1 MFNVEK
7 IRQDFPILSR
17 EVYGKPL
24 IYLDNAATTQKPLC
38 VLDAMRDEYLNV
50 NANVHRGVHYLS
62 QQATDLHEAAREK
75 VRQFIN
81 AKKTEE
87 IVFTRGTTEAINLV
101 ASSFCESQMQAGDEV
116 LVTEMEHHSNIVSWQ
131 LQAQKRGIVV
141 RHLPI
146 TDDGRLDLSLLT
158 SHLSPLTKLISVAHV
173 SNVLGTVNNVSDIVR
188 IAHEHGIPVLVDG
201 AQSAPHFKV
210 DVQAMDCDF
219 FAFSGHKMYG
229 PTGIGV
235 LYGKEE
241 WLEKLPP
248 YQGGGEMIDKVT
260 WEKTTFE
267 RLPFKFEAGTPDYV
281 ATHGLATAI
290 DYINSIGFDVIQQ
303 YEQELTRYCMEQL
316 MTIPDMHI
324 YGPSVECRVENV
336 EFATARETNAKGM
349 AAANST
355 LYTLHSKLKDAVVSF
370 NVGDIHHLDMGTLLD
385 RLGIAVRT
393 GHHCAQPLMDRLG
406 ISGTVRASFAL
417 YNTKEEID
425 ALVAGIRR
433 VSQMF

>member
-1 MFNVEK
+1 MYDINKVRE
-7 IRQDFPILSR
+7 DFPILSR

-24 IYLDNAATTQKPLC
+24 VYLDNAATTQKPLC

-75 VRQFIN
+75 VREFIN
-81 AKKTEE
+81 AKKIEE

-101 ASSFCESQMQAGDEV
+101 ASSFCESQMQPGDEV

-141 RHLPI
+141 KHIPI
-146 TDDGRLDLSLLT
+146 TDDGQLCMDQLETLIT
-158 SHLSPLTKLISVAHV
+158 EKTKIVSVAHV
-173 SNVLGTVNNVSDIVR
+173 SNVLGTVNLVEVIIK
-188 IAHEHGIPVLVDG
+188 IAHAHGIPVMVDG

-267 RLPFKFEAGTPDYV
+267 RLPFKFEAGTPDFV
-281 ATHGLATAI
+281 ATHGLAKAI
-290 DYINSIGFDVIQQ
+290 DYIESLGFDTIQQ
-303 YEQELTRYCMEQL
+303 HEQELTRYCMEQL
-316 MTIPDMHI
+316 MTIEGMKI
-324 YGPSVECRVENV
+324 YGPLSTMGTVPSVSS
-336 EFATARETNAKGM
+336 
-349 AAANST
+349 AANYRGTVPSVR
-355 LYTLHSKLKDAVVSF
+355 DAVVSF
-370 NVGDIHHLDMGTLLD
+370 NVGSIHHLDMGTLLD

-425 ALVAGIRR
+425 VLVAGIRR
-433 VSQMF
+433 VAQMF

>member
-1 MFNVEK
+1 MYDVQK
-7 IRQDFPILSR
+7 IREEFPILQR

-24 IYLDNAATTQKPLC
+24 VYLDNAATTQKPLC
-38 VLDAMRDEYLNV
+38 VLDAMREEYLNV

-81 AKKTEE
+81 AAKIEE

-101 ASSFCESQMQAGDEV
+101 ASSFCESQMKEGDEV
-116 LVTEMEHHSNIVSWQ
+116 LVSDMEHHSNIVPWQ
-131 LQAQKRGIVV
+131 LQAQRKGIVV
-141 RHLPI
+141 RHVPI
-146 TDDGRLDLSLLT
+146 DDKGCLNLST
-158 SHLSPLTKLISVAHV
+158 FSTQLSAKTKLVSIAHV
-173 SNVLGTVNNVSDIVR
+173 SNVLGTINDVRHIVEM
-188 IAHEHGIPVLVDG
+188 AHSRGIPVLIDG
-201 AQSAPHFKV
+201 AQSAPHMKI
-210 DVQAMDCDF
+210 DVQQLDCDF
-219 FAFSGHKMYG
+219 YAFSGHKMYG

-248 YQGGGEMIDKVT
+248 YQGGGEMIDKVS

-290 DYINSIGFDVIQQ
+290 DYITSVGLENIEAH
-303 YEQELTRYCMEQL
+303 EQELTRYCMEQL
-316 MTIPDMHI
+316 KTIQ
-324 YGPSVECRVENV
+324 
-336 EFATARETNAKGM
+336 GM
-349 AAANST
+349 RIFGEAE
-355 LYTLHSKLKDAVVSF
+355 HKDAVVSF
-370 NVGDIHHLDMGTLLD
+370 LVGDIHHLDMGTLLD

-425 ALVAGIRR
+425 VLVAGIRR

>member
-1 MFNVEK
+1 MINIDKVRE
-7 IRQDFPILSR
+7 DFPILSR

-24 IYLDNAATTQKPLC
+24 VYLDNAATTQKPLC
-38 VLDAMRDEYLNV
+38 VLDAMREEYLNV

-81 AKKTEE
+81 AAKTEE

-101 ASSFCESQMQAGDEV
+101 ASSFCESQMQPGDEV
-116 LVTEMEHHSNIVSWQ
+116 IVTEMEHHSNIVPWQ
-131 LQAQKRGIVV
+131 LQAMKRGIKVK
-141 RHLPI
+141 HIPI
-146 TDDGRLDLSLLT
+146 TDDGLLVGYDT
-158 SHLSPLTKLISVAHV
+158 IAAYFTEKTKLLSIAHV
-173 SNVLGTVNNVSDIVR
+173 SNVLGTVNPVESI
-188 IAHEHGIPVLVDG
+188 IKTAHAHGIPVMVDG

-260 WEKTTFE
+260 WERTTFE

-281 ATHGLATAI
+281 ATHGLAKAI
-290 DYINSIGFDVIQQ
+290 EYIDSIGFNAIQQ
-303 YEQELTRYCMEQL
+303 HEQELTRYCMEQL
-316 MTIPDMHI
+316 QTIPGITI
-324 YGPSVECRVENV
+324 YGPQRSVVTGQWSMN
-336 EFATARETNAKGM
+336 
-349 AAANST
+349 
-355 LYTLHSKLKDAVVSF
+355 KDAVVSF
-370 NVGDIHHLDMGTLLD
+370 NVGDIHHLDLGTLLD

-417 YNTKEEID
+417 YNTMEEVD
-425 ALVAGIRR
+425 ALVAGIQR
-433 VSQMF
+433 VVKMF

>member
-1 MFNVEK
+1 MYN
-7 IRQDFPILSR
+7 IRKVREDFPILSR

-24 IYLDNAATTQKPLC
+24 VYLDNAATTQKPLC
-38 VLDAMRDEYLNV
+38 VLDAMREEYLNV

-81 AKKTEE
+81 AAKTEE
-87 IVFTRGTTEAINLV
+87 IIFTRGTTEAINLV
-101 ASSFCESQMQAGDEV
+101 ASSFCENQMKEGDEV
-116 LVTEMEHHSNIVSWQ
+116 LVSDMEHHSNIVPWQ
-131 LQAQKRGIVV
+131 LQAMKRGIVV
-141 RHLPI
+141 KHLPI
-146 TDDGRLDLSLLT
+146 DDKGCLDLST
-158 SHLSPLTKLISVAHV
+158 FNAHLSSKTKLVSIAHV
-173 SNVLGTVNNVSDIVR
+173 SNVLGTVNDVKRIVEM
-188 IAHEHGIPVLVDG
+188 AHACGIPVLVDG
-201 AQSAPHFKV
+201 AQSAPHMKI
-210 DVQAMDCDF
+210 DVQAIGCDF
-219 FAFSGHKMYG
+219 YAFSGHKMYG
-229 PTGIGV
+229 PTGVGV

-290 DYINSIGFDVIQQ
+290 DYLCSVGIDNIKAH
-303 YEQELTRYCMEQL
+303 EQELTRYCMEQL
-316 MTIPDMHI
+316 KTIDGIRIFGEAEH
-324 YGPSVECRVENV
+324 
-336 EFATARETNAKGM
+336 
-349 AAANST
+349 
-355 LYTLHSKLKDAVVSF
+355 KDAVVSF
-370 NVGDIHHLDMGTLLD
+370 LVGDIHHLDMGTLLD

-425 ALVAGIRR
+425 VLVAGIRR